1 MTDIFSLPD
10 SEPYLANNFFQT
22 FFKHYYLVF
31 LRQPITMSYNSGKR
45 SRDEFEE
52 HSGGFGS
59 GGNDQFDSK
68 KQHIDPATELILN
81 VCKDIR
87 RIGENNNILNQVD
100 DISYISNPIV
110 AEFEQIDNLRT
121 SILNT
126 LHAVIIEQP
135 QKINSL
141 SVLILICNAKNFLVS
156 KYVVEFFH
164 AKLQS
169 LLDDVKNQQVKTELE
184 DVDMEE
190 AEPKKPEVKKSPR
203 EHEFAGIFNNIK
215 SILKFLAT
223 LSPIIND
230 YSIINVFKQFLN
242 LSIELQNASDSSR
255 IGVAEEIYF
264 NVLIAVP
271 YLLSNDFSEEMIG
284 HVNELIELAK
294 TFNLPN
300 NEQISIL
307 EPFDSKLSNFI
318 DELPYKLKKM
328 VNLILAS
335 LIKLQGEN
343 KDWVEF
349 KDKLFINFKELVDP
363 IIKSSLE
370 NNSISNESV
379 KHPLPQ
385 LALPSIELLKGYKP
399 TGLIDNLWYKH
410 SRLLFQV
417 YNITT
422 DFETVPSIESYYGLF
437 FEDLSFDILT
447 NLSFNQKEASIQLS
461 ILDLFFSKNLFTPP
475 GSSIDQLGQIHQ
487 DNESGENNPPLSTWK
502 IEDVAVQ
509 SILTMIF
516 QLPTPLHYEIYY
528 YTVLISCCRE
538 SPESIAPVFGRA
550 IRYFY
555 NNLETLDYELKIRFL
570 DWMTIQISNFEF
582 SWKWDEWVNDSV
594 KLRNL
599 KYHPK
604 KNFIKNLIA
613 KEVRLS
619 NKNRIKDSFVTIKPS
634 PDGEENTLVNLDEF
648 YKYLNISLFPNESEY
663 VLNYDYDLY
672 GASNEEFKESLEKL
686 IEERKESINP
696 LSISPQEELIYNF
709 SNPQFPLNEISSKVY
724 DFSVNNWKP
733 NEDFK
738 ALYDE
743 ILEGASQVEN
753 IIPEKFLINLIF
765 QTYAYI
771 GSRSIYSIVS
781 ILSRDVNKLK
791 FVSGIPIKETDYQIP
806 NEYKFEN
813 VELSEEAFDQR
824 QTWIIQSIFRIWI
837 HQPQVAFLILEYL
850 IEFEILKPK
859 YLIEESLS
867 LESNLIIDNVSCMES
882 INRIIINDTKS
893 DESQT
898 LLLSLFKLIVKNLN
912 QIATQLQVEDS
923 NEEIKITKD
932 FEDAD
937 IEDLELMGKIDS
949 QWLFYEYRGLL
960 KSYLRKF
967 SDVVVTNLLS
977 QVKDIVGEI
986 SNTPV
991 KNDALKW
998 IEDLQA

>member
-1 MTDIFSLPD
+1 
-10 SEPYLANNFFQT
+10 
-22 FFKHYYLVF
+22 
-31 LRQPITMSYNSGKR
+31 MSYNTGKR
-45 SRDEFEE
+45 TRDDFED
-52 HSGGFGS
+52 HGGEFGS
-59 GGNDQFDSK
+59 DQFDSK
-68 KQHIDPATELILN
+68 KHHVDPTTELILN

-87 RIGENNNILNQVD
+87 RIGENNNIINQVD

-110 AEFEQIDNLRT
+110 AEFERIDNLRT

-156 KYVVEFFH
+156 KYVIEFFH

-169 LLDDVKNQQVKTELE
+169 LLDDVKNQQQAK
-184 DVDMEE
+184 VDQSDEMEVE
-190 AEPKKPEVKKSPR
+190 EPKLEESKPEPEVSKRPR
-203 EHEFAGIFNNIK
+203 DDEFAGVFNNIK

-223 LSPIIND
+223 LSPIIAD

-242 LSIELQNASDSSR
+242 LAIDLQNNSDSR
-255 IGVAEEIYF
+255 VGVAEEIYF

-271 YLLSNDFSEEMIG
+271 YLLSNDYSEEMIS
-284 HVNELIELAK
+284 HVNELIDLSSAFK
-294 TFNLPN
+294 QPS

-307 EPFDSKLSNFI
+307 EPFDSKLSNFV
-318 DELPYKLKKM
+318 DELPYKLKRM
-328 VNLILAS
+328 TSLILPS
-335 LIKLQGEN
+335 LTKLQGEN
-343 KDWVEF
+343 KNWLKF
-349 KDKLFINFKELVDP
+349 KDTLFINFKELVDP
-363 IIKSSLE
+363 IIKASLE
-370 NNSISNESV
+370 TNTISNEIV

-385 LALPSIELLKGYKP
+385 LALPSADLLRSYRP
-399 TGLIDNLWYKH
+399 TGLIDNLWFKH

-422 DFETVPSIESYYGLF
+422 EFETVPSIDSYYGLF

-475 GSSIDQLGQIHQ
+475 GTSIDQLTQIHQ
-487 DNESGENNPPLSTWK
+487 DNIAGENSPPLSTWK

-550 IRYFY
+550 IRHFY

-582 SWKWDEWVNDSV
+582 SWKWDEWVDDSV

-619 NKNRIKDSFVTIKPS
+619 NKNRIKDSFATMKQDPET
-634 PDGEENTLVNLDEF
+634 EENILVNLEEF
-648 YKYLNISLFPNESEY
+648 YKYLNISLFPNETEY
-663 VLNYDYDLY
+663 ILKYDYDLY
-672 GASNEEFKESLEKL
+672 GESNEEVKQALEAL
-686 IEERKESINP
+686 IRERKESINP
-696 LSISPQEELIYNF
+696 LSISPQEELVYNF
-709 SNPQFPLNEISSKVY
+709 SNPQFPLHEISNKVY
-724 DFSVNNWKP
+724 DFTISNWKP
-733 NEDFK
+733 NEQFK
-738 ALYDE
+738 TLHDE
-743 ILEGASQVEN
+743 ILEATSQVEN

-781 ILSRDVNKLK
+781 ILHRDVNKLK
-791 FVSGIPIKETDYQIP
+791 FVSGVKIKDEDYQIP
-806 NEYKFEN
+806 NEYKFEQE
-813 VELSEEAFDQR
+813 ELSEEAFDQR
-824 QTWIIQSIFRIWI
+824 QKWVILSIFRIWV

-850 IEFEILKPK
+850 IEFGILGAK
-859 YLIEESLS
+859 YMIEESLS
-867 LESNLIIDNVSCMES
+867 LQNNLIIDNVSCMEF
-882 INRIIINDTKS
+882 INRVIINSSKA

-898 LLLSLFKLIVKNLN
+898 LLLSLFRLIVNNLN
-912 QIATQLQVEDS
+912 EIAADLQDVD
-923 NEEIKITKD
+923 EEIKITKD
-932 FEDAD
+932 FADDD
-937 IEDLELMGKIDS
+937 IENLELMNKIDK

-967 SDVVVTNLLS
+967 SDVIISNEEL
-977 QVKDIVGEI
+977 KNIIGEI
-986 SNTPV
+986 ANTPV
-991 KNDALKW
+991 KEDAFKW
-998 IEDLQA
+998 IEDLQAQ